1 MRITR
6 RAEKINLKHIVDVAV
21 DVHKENLC
29 FFFEIAGHE
38 YSDTCPNRTS
48 AIEKRLKKYHVIALE
63 HGKKSLRIIC
73 EPTGQYQ
80 NKLFR
85 TARRLGFFTCYVNAE
100 SVAKF
105 RLIET
110 NDMNKT
116 DTKDPRVISSLGKLN
131 KTLRFR
137 LLGEEYLM
145 LRKLHKFYDEA
156 DVALTSLRCRISKL
170 LLELF
175 CDYSMKKDFLYSRSG
190 LSLIDQYGC
199 NPNRIVADGLSVFC
213 QTMKK
218 SVPRIRQKTLD
229 RLWEDACSSV
239 LNELPAGYVAILEKR
254 LQEYINDYHRELER
268 KEEITR
274 QMVAILQRLRDKD
287 PNIPP
292 PTPHVISEKNLAR
305 LLGETGDLQDFSH
318 WRKLLRY
325 AGLNICMRQ
334 SGAYKGKN
342 KISKKGRPLLRKVL
356 QQIVLPLVRKG
367 YLYGDVYH
375 RKKELEKRPGTM
387 AMAIVARQFLRKF
400 YGWCRS
406 RNAFDEQRFFT
417 CESRYTK
424 LAQAA

>member
-6 RAEKINLKHIVDVAV
+6 RAEKINLNHVVDVST
-21 DVHKENLC
+21 DVHKETLC

-38 YSDTCPNRTS
+38 YSDECPNRTN
-48 AIEKRLKKYHVIALE
+48 AIEQRLKQYHAIVLE
-63 HGKKSLRIIC
+63 HGMKSLRIIC

-85 TARRLGFFTCYVNAE
+85 TARRLGFLTCYVNAE

-131 KTLRFR
+131 KTLRYR
-137 LLGEEYLM
+137 LLDEEYLM
-145 LRKLHKFYDEA
+145 LRKLHKLYDET
-156 DVALTSLRCRISKL
+156 DVSLTSLRCRISKL

-175 CDYSMKKDFLYSRSG
+175 CDYSFKKDFLYSRSG
-190 LSLIDQYGC
+190 LSLIKHYGC
-199 NPNRIVADGLSVFC
+199 NPFRIVADGFSKFC
-213 QTMKK
+213 RRMKK
-218 SVPRIRQKTLD
+218 SAPRIRTKTLE

-239 LNELPAGYVAILEKR
+239 LNELPDGYVSILENR
-254 LQEYINDYHRELER
+254 LQEYIADCHRELER

-274 QMVAILQRLRDKD
+274 QMVEILQRLREKD
-287 PNIPP
+287 PNVPP

-305 LLGETGDLQDFSH
+305 LLGETGPLQDFSH

-334 SGAYKGKN
+334 SGTFKGKN
-342 KISKKGRPLLRKVL
+342 RISKKGRPLLRKVL

-367 YLYGDVYH
+367 YLYGEVYH
-375 RKKELEKRPGTM
+375 RKKEEGNRPGTM
-387 AMAIVARQFLRKF
+387 VMTIVARQFLRKLH
-400 YGWCRS
+400 GWYRS
-406 RNAFDEQRFFT
+406 GNAFDEQRFFT
-417 CESRYTK
+417 CESSYIE
-424 LAQAA
+424 LAVAA